1 MQNKPI
7 RPGYVPVTIELP
19 AELAEEFQRRNYD
32 WSSVMKLLLHEFN
45 PGDVADTLLILYFE
59 FTQMLVLTPAD
70 LTLGGSV
77 LREHLCTIQYLYQTM
92 RALENSGQVTAPNE
106 ES

>member
-1 MQNKPI
+1 MSNNQN

-19 AELAEEFQRRNYD
+19 AELAGGFQQKNYD

-45 PGDVADTLLILYFE
+45 PGDVADMLLILYFE

-70 LTLGGSV
+70 LTLGGSE

-92 RALENSGQVTAPNE
+92 RALEDSGKITAPTE
-106 ES
+106 KS